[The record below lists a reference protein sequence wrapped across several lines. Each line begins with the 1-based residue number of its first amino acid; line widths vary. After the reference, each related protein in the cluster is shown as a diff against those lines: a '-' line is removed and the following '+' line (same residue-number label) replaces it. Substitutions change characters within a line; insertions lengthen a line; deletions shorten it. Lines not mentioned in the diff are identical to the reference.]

1 MFYCDV
7 QCQKRDWRYHKHEC
21 KLLTNLNLDELK
33 SDCYRF
39 TLRLWLLLTGKQ
51 EIRDKQYVLFNAKM
65 RCFNDLKTHVDEV
78 KKDEKRMKFFDKMCM
93 RFESWGI
100 EFDKEDLFMIFCR
113 ICINSFSILN
123 EDLNEIGT
131 ALYIQAS
138 VFDHSCVPNA
148 APVFNGIN
156 LQIRALKRINDDEEI
171 CINYIDLKMNRN
183 IRHEK
188 LMEQYYFE
196 CKCLKC
202 ETNSDA
208 EIDYA
213 KVKDFDQQ
221 FDKLISDGN
230 DWYQAYH
237 VGIDTVPLYKLIYG
251 DFHPDLTVQL
261 IRIVKV
267 VLLID
272 DIIDR
277 NEIISLITK
286 SEKSLRITHGINHSL
301 YKMFKNQIT

>member
-1 MFYCDV
+1 M
-7 QCQKRDWRYHKHEC
+7 
-21 KLLTNLNLDELK
+21 
-33 SDCYRF
+33 
-39 TLRLWLLLTGKQ
+39 RLWLLLTGKQ
-51 EIRDKQYVLFNAKM
+51 EIRDKQYVLFNAKT

-183 IRHEK
+183 TRHEK